1 LRAYRNLCFQ
11 EKQRFLHDEIG
22 HNYRFTNIQA
32 AVGLAQFER
41 IEAFVE
47 RKRDMAARYSR
58 GLSGLPIKLPVERPW
73 AKNVYWMYGM
83 VIDEETKLNA
93 KELATRLRSDGVE
106 TRPFFLGIHE
116 QPVFKK
122 MGFFKDV
129 ALPVT
134 ERIARQGLYL
144 PSGQAITDE
153 QIDYIIEKVRQEF
166 V

>member
-1 LRAYRNLCFQ
+1 
-11 EKQRFLHDEIG
+11 
-22 HNYRFTNIQA
+22 
-32 AVGLAQFER
+32 
-41 IEAFVE
+41 
-47 RKRDMAARYSR
+47 MAARYSR

-73 AKNVYWMYGM
+73 AKNVYWMYGT
-83 VIDEETKLNA
+83 VIDEETKLDA
-93 KELATRLRSDGVE
+93 KDLASRLRSHGVE

-129 ALPVT
+129 SLPVT

-153 QIDYIIEKVRQEF
+153 QIDYVIEKVRQEF
-166 V
+166 A